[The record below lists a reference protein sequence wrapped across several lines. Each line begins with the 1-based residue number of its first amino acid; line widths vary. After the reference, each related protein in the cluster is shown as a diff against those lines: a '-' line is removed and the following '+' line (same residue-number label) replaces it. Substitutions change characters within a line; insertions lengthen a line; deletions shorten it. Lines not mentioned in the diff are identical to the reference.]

1 MDLVRFWSACETLIG
16 PAAVEAEWK
25 QHAGDNY
32 EAARVFLRPL
42 QDPATSYPCSR
53 EPRCACCHRIVRH
66 DDGSIVAVCRCQP
79 RRCDTIQLAE
89 ADIVVY
95 ELNRT
100 ALFAAVADVMSLQ
113 PAQPDVPSL
122 PWATRVGFDS
132 PCAGYR
138 FPVYLIITPRRDRL
152 TSAVCSLTATNACP
166 FIVIAPTNRQCE
178 PGCLE
183 LLAARKSL
191 FLTISDILSIDG
203 SGVPA
208 ASEQCVRLLSEFHL
222 AILPA
227 LQPNSAE
234 ANPVAFFAT
243 PPNAAWNDVHIR
255 FLDGHTVSVS
265 VSDKVG
271 VYTYSQMGM
280 SKRNSGTPTAQW
292 KLLEAFAKGRGV
304 FDWKSEHADRH
315 QKKQKQL
322 LAKALCEF
330 FRIDGDPF
338 RYVEELKGW
347 EAHFDIEPS
356 S

>member
-16 PAAVEAEWK
+16 PAAVEAEWR
-25 QHAGDNY
+25 QHAGGDY
-32 EAARVFLRPL
+32 EAARVFLRPV
-42 QDPATSYPCSR
+42 QEPATSYPCLR
-53 EPRCACCHRIVRH
+53 EPRCACYHRIVRH

-79 RRCDTIQLAE
+79 RRCDTIQLTE

-100 ALFAAVADVMSLQ
+100 ALCAAIADVLSLQ
-113 PAQPDVPSL
+113 PAQAEVPGL
-122 PWATRVGFDS
+122 PWAVRIGFDS

-138 FPVYLIITPRRDRL
+138 FPVYLIITQQLDRFANAMFTL
-152 TSAVCSLTATNACP
+152 AAFSAGP
-166 FIVIAPTNRQCE
+166 FIVVAPTDRKCA

-191 FLTISDILSIDG
+191 FLTLSDVLSIDE
-203 SGVPA
+203 SGVPVA
-208 ASEQCVRLLSEFHL
+208 GEQCARLLSEFHL

-227 LQPNSAE
+227 LQPDSKE
-234 ANPVAFFAT
+234 ASPIAFFPT
-243 PPNAAWNDVHIR
+243 PPNAGWNDVQIR

-265 VSDKVG
+265 AGDQSG

-304 FDWKSEHADRH
+304 FNWKSEHADRH

-322 LAKALCEF
+322 LARALCDF
-330 FRIDGDPF
+330 FRIEGDPF

-347 EAHFDIEPS
+347 EVRFDIGT
-356 S
+356 